1 MKMEDQINMLLTTG
15 DPEGMRI
22 NTYTICMAVLALISF
37 INFFLLIFV
46 PLPAQIHVVLNLFD
60 VLVALIFLADFFVRL
75 VRVSKKW
82 QYLRTWGW
90 LDVLS
95 GIPFPIFNLARV
107 ARFVRVVFI
116 MRRMRRMRRQ
126 DVQSSITRHPA
137 QSTLIGTGFLTFL
150 VVVIGSAV
158 VLHFEEFAPHATIV
172 TGGDA
177 LWWAVVTLATV
188 GYGDTYPITEGG
200 RITATV
206 LMAVGVVL
214 IGVLSSFLASTFI
227 ASRQR
232 DDREAIIAT
241 LQHDLNTLMADV
253 AEIKQSLQ
261 QRDQTS

>member
-1 MKMEDQINMLLTTG
+1 MKMEDQMNILLSTG
-15 DPEGMRI
+15 NPEGMRI
-22 NTYTICMAVLALISF
+22 NTYAICMALLALISF
-37 INFFLLIFV
+37 VNFFLLVFV
-46 PLPAQIHVVLNLFD
+46 PLPAQIHMVLNLFD

-107 ARFVRVVFI
+107 ARFVRVVFVL
-116 MRRMRRMRRQ
+116 RRMRRQ

-137 QSTLIGTGFLTFL
+137 RSTLIGTGFLTFL
-150 VVVIGSAV
+150 VVLIGSAV

-241 LQHDLNTLMADV
+241 LQHDLTTLMADV
-253 AEIKQSLQ
+253 AEIKQLLH